1 VFTLLQITCSVLVEW
16 CFYKLIGIAL
26 GASIPFNQSML
37 ICERLDVIIIKAK
50 GLFFVL
56 CKPARLTALLMVIS
70 VGRPGLLKFVH
81 KYGRQHASPNSG
93 YPESA
98 LAGIL
103 DCRFGGTHTYFGQE
117 FYKPYIGN
125 NPRELTTND
134 VSHAIRINILS
145 EVIMV
150 LFVMALYI
158 VTLKQ

>member
-1 VFTLLQITCSVLVEW
+1 M
-16 CFYKLIGIAL
+16 IGIAL

-37 ICERLDVIIIKAK
+37 ICERLDVTIIKAK

-56 CKPARLTALLMVIS
+56 CK
-70 VGRPGLLKFVH
+70 
-81 KYGRQHASPNSG
+81 NSF
-93 YPESA
+93 
-98 LAGIL
+98 
-103 DCRFGGTHTYFGQE
+103 CNHTYFGQE